1 MQTRCVRPG
10 PVDASAAERF
20 WNLGAAFGVD
30 TVGDQGNGDQ
40 ISAYGDDAE
49 VLARVHGGDRDAYAE
64 LVRRYAPAA
73 MRTASLLGAGPDAED
88 VVQEAFV
95 KAYGALGR
103 FRTGAAF
110 RPWLLQ
116 IVANETRNLHRS
128 AGRRAARERSVWERT
143 EPLLMTAEDDDPA
156 TAVLSQER
164 RAQLVRGLSQLSEA
178 HRQVVTCRYLL
189 DLDEAET
196 ATVLGWP
203 RGTVKSRLHR
213 ALRQL
218 SDAIARL
225 PDAPVREDEV
235 RTREV
240 GHGI

>member
-1 MQTRCVRPG
+1 M
-10 PVDASAAERF
+10 
-20 WNLGAAFGVD
+20 
-30 TVGDQGNGDQ
+30 
-40 ISAYGDDAE
+40 
-49 VLARVHGGDRDAYAE
+49 
-64 LVRRYAPAA
+64 
-73 MRTASLLGAGPDAED
+73 
-88 VVQEAFV
+88 QEAFV
-95 KAYGALGR
+95 KAYAALGR
-103 FRTGAAF
+103 FRKGAAF

-116 IVANETRNLHRS
+116 IVANETRNLHRA

-143 EPLLMTAEDDDPA
+143 EPLLMTAEADDPA

-164 RAQLVRGLSQLSEA
+164 RAQLVRGLSQLSEV

-196 ATVLGWP
+196 ATVLGWA

-218 SDAIARL
+218 ADALARL
-225 PDAPVREDEV
+225 ATVQVREDEA

-240 GHGI
+240 DHGV